1 MQRLWRGVVP
11 ARLHLFDRNRHSSPA
26 TTANQ
31 WQDITNGKL
40 DKKKKGRF
48 GPPSGRKRLI
58 FWPHSP
64 FSTQAQ
70 VLDRPHPACCWHAPR
85 ARPAAQAGIACILPG
100 AGTRPAPLLV
110 RWDSAARTDCA
121 DGRFGERLRRFLR
134 RCGYSKPTTLCG
146 NAGLPSS
153 GSCQREVRTPR
164 GRSNADMYHLNFCV
178 RAI

>member
-1 MQRLWRGVVP
+1 MCSGCGAESCRPGCIFLIETDTAQRRTSGRTSQIASWTRRRRAVS
-11 ARLHLFDRNRHSSPA
+11 ALHPGGRVDLLASLSLLHTSAGTGSPA
-26 TTANQ
+26 SCLLLA
-31 WQDITNGKL
+31 
-40 DKKKKGRF
+40 
-48 GPPSGRKRLI
+48 
-58 FWPHSP
+58 
-64 FSTQAQ
+64 
-70 VLDRPHPACCWHAPR
+70 HAPC
-85 ARPAAQAGIACILPG
+85 PSSGQAGIACILPG